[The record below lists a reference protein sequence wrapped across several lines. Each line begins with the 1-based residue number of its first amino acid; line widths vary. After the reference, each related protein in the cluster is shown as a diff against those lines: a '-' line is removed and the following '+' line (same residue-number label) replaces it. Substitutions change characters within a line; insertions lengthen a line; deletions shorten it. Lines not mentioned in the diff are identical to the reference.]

1 MSPFTIYF
9 FHLSLSSGLISL
21 IMLVIG
27 LINGSSALWS
37 HELSKLANIRPVY
50 TKLLHN
56 VVGIAAFVI
65 GKP

>member
-1 MSPFTIYF
+1 
-9 FHLSLSSGLISL
+9 
-21 IMLVIG
+21 MLVIG